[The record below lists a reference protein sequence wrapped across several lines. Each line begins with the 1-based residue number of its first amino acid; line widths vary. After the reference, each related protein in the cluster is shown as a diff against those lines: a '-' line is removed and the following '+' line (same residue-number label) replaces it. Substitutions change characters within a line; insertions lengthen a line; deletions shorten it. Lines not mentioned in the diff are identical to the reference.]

1 MMRKIIVMA
10 ILCLLCLAPKLPAI
24 DASTAL
30 NVTVQPEHILIGA
43 GYNGKHV
50 SITGRIPSG
59 AESLIRV
66 MSKPEHYKLKQKG
79 RAIGFLWMNLGSVEI
94 SKVPGVF
101 LLYLSGGDQKQTDQ
115 LSRQEL
121 DLGLEGLRKQ
131 ADIVAND
138 SDMDILFDEYVKLK
152 EKSGLYDV
160 VDNAINYGPDEAGMK
175 TFNALL
181 TLPAALPPGSYDI
194 EVFTII
200 DGVIDEPVVK
210 KIDARE
216 VGTPAWISNLAYNHG
231 VLYGV
236 LAVLVA
242 VIAGLLTGT
251 LFKGAKGAH

>member
-1 MMRKIIVMA
+1 MMRKIVVMA
-10 ILCLLCLAPKLPAI
+10 ILCLSCLAPKLPAV

-50 SITGRIPSG
+50 SITGKIPSG
-59 AESLIRV
+59 ATSLIRV

-79 RAIGFLWMNLGSVEI
+79 RALGFLWMNLGSIEI

-101 LLYLSGGDQKQTDQ
+101 LVYRSGGDQKQTDQ
-115 LSRQEL
+115 QASQEL
-121 DLGLEGLRKQ
+121 SLGLEGLRKQ
-131 ADIVAND
+131 ADIAAND
-138 SDMDILFDEYVKLK
+138 GDVDILFDEYVKLK

-160 VDNAINYGPDEAGMK
+160 VDNAINYGPDGAGMK

-181 TLPAALPPGSYDI
+181 RLPSALPPGTYDI
-194 EVFTII
+194 EVFAIKDGII
-200 DGVIDEPVVK
+200 DDPVVK
-210 KIDARE
+210 KIDARA

-231 VLYGV
+231 ILYGV